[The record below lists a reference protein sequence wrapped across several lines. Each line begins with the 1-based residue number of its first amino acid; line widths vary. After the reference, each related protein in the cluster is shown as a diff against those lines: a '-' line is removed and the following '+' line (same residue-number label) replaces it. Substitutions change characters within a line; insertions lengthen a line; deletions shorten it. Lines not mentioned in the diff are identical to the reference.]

1 MLQQTQ
7 ASRIEDRFDAFL
19 SRYPSPAAMASASPA
34 QVLASWSGLGYNRR
48 ALNLHA
54 AAAAI
59 AAQGWPTTVADLE
72 RLPGIGSYSARAIA
86 SIAFGQP
93 VGAVDTNVR
102 RWLVRRFAADPANPG
117 ELQDLA
123 DRLAASSSSADTLE
137 TATWTHATMEFGARI
152 CSARAPR
159 CPACPVRRGCP
170 SRSDPR
176 RVPVPRQSTATA
188 VGRAARGA
196 LLRSLAAAPGYRLSE
211 RMARAALDGA
221 GTGLDYESL
230 TAGLARD
237 RLVHRSGGELVLGP
251 PGVGEPRLPPL
262 PPPRSAHAR

>member
-7 ASRIEDRFDAFL
+7 ASRIADRFDPFL
-19 SRYPSPAAMASASPA
+19 SRYPSPAAMASATPA

-54 AAAAI
+54 AATEI
-59 AAQGWPTTVADLE
+59 AAHGWPTTVADLE

-86 SIAFGQP
+86 SIAFGHP

-102 RWLVRRFAADPANPG
+102 RWLVRRFAADP
-117 ELQDLA
+117 EDRRSLQDLA
-123 DRLAASSSSADTLE
+123 DRMAASSRSADTVE
-137 TATWTHATMEFGARI
+137 AGTWTHATMEFGARI

-176 RVPVPRQSTATA
+176 RVPVPRQSTLTA
-188 VGRAARGA
+188 VGRAARGS
-196 LLRSLAAAPGYRLSE
+196 LLRAVTAAPGHRLSE
-211 RMARAALDGA
+211 RKARAALGVAGA
-221 GTGLDYESL
+221 GLDYEAL

-237 RLVHRSGGELVLGP
+237 GLLHRSGGGLVLGP
-251 PGVGEPRLPPL
+251 LK
-262 PPPRSAHAR
+262 ARRT